1 MAEQIR
7 ENIVNI
13 KETQEE
19 LKKEVDSL
27 VLEHLKQ
34 QQQTPKALNIRESL
48 QTLTRKVTQLETTLE
63 QVRSHVDY
71 MLSDYL
77 ESLESII
84 GQLEVEQLN
93 TKSNLE
99 KILGALKEKQD
110 KLEKDFQ
117 ESIQKRCMEAVPWW
131 MKNKHAWVSSALYVF
146 HVFLGKKFLK
156 GSEKKGKNPFRI
168 RERHEGSLKTV

>member
-1 MAEQIR
+1 MAEQIL
-7 ENIVNI
+7 EEIVNI
-13 KETQEE
+13 KETQKE

-27 VLEHLKQ
+27 VLENLKQ
-34 QQQTPKALNIRESL
+34 QEQTSKALNIRESL

-63 QVRSHVDY
+63 QVKSHVDY

-131 MKNKHAWVSSALYVF
+131 MSNMFLFVCYKITLFST
-146 HVFLGKKFLK
+146 VFLVY
-156 GSEKKGKNPFRI
+156 S
-168 RERHEGSLKTV
+168 

>member
-1 MAEQIR
+1 MAEQIH
-7 ENIVNI
+7 EEIVNI
-13 KETQEE
+13 KETQKE

-27 VLEHLKQ
+27 VLENLKQ
-34 QQQTPKALNIRESL
+34 QEQTSKALNIRESL

-63 QVRSHVDY
+63 QVKSHVDY

-99 KILGALKEKQD
+99 KNIRSTERETRQIG
-110 KLEKDFQ
+110 
-117 ESIQKRCMEAVPWW
+117 KRLSRIYTETLYGSCAV
-131 MKNKHAWVSSALYVF
+131 VD
-146 HVFLGKKFLK
+146 
-156 GSEKKGKNPFRI
+156 E
-168 RERHEGSLKTV
+168 

>member
-1 MAEQIR
+1 MAEQIH
-7 ENIVNI
+7 EEIVNI
-13 KETQEE
+13 KETQKE

-27 VLEHLKQ
+27 VLENLKQ
-34 QQQTPKALNIRESL
+34 QEQTSKALNIRESL

-63 QVRSHVDY
+63 QVKLHVDY

-99 KILGALKEKQD
+99 KNIGSTERETRQ
-110 KLEKDFQ
+110 
-117 ESIQKRCMEAVPWW
+117 IGKRLSRIYTETLYGSCAV
-131 MKNKHAWVSSALYVF
+131 VD
-146 HVFLGKKFLK
+146 
-156 GSEKKGKNPFRI
+156 E
-168 RERHEGSLKTV
+168 

>member
-1 MAEQIR
+1 MAEQIH
-7 ENIVNI
+7 EEIVNI
-13 KETQEE
+13 KETQKE

-27 VLEHLKQ
+27 VFENLKQ
-34 QQQTPKALNIRESL
+34 QEQTSKALNIRESL

-110 KLEKDFQ
+110 KLEKHFQ

-131 MKNKHAWVSSALYVF
+131 MSK
-146 HVFLGKKFLK
+146 
-156 GSEKKGKNPFRI
+156 
-168 RERHEGSLKTV
+168 

>member
-1 MAEQIR
+1 MAEQIH
-7 ENIVNI
+7 EEIVNI
-13 KETQEE
+13 KETQKE

-27 VLEHLKQ
+27 VLENLKQ
-34 QQQTPKALNIRESL
+34 QEQTSKALNIRESL
-48 QTLTRKVTQLETTLE
+48 QKLTRKVTQLETTLE
-63 QVRSHVDY
+63 QVKSHVDY

-117 ESIQKRCMEAVPWW
+117 KSIQKRCMEAVPWW
-131 MKNKHAWVSSALYVF
+131 MSK
-146 HVFLGKKFLK
+146 
-156 GSEKKGKNPFRI
+156 
-168 RERHEGSLKTV
+168 

>member
-1 MAEQIR
+1 MAEQIH
-7 ENIVNI
+7 EEIVNI
-13 KETQEE
+13 KETQKE

-27 VLEHLKQ
+27 VLENLKQ
-34 QQQTPKALNIRESL
+34 QEQTSKALNIRESL
-48 QTLTRKVTQLETTLE
+48 QILTRKVTQLETTLE
-63 QVRSHVDY
+63 QVKSHVDY

-131 MKNKHAWVSSALYVF
+131 MSK
-146 HVFLGKKFLK
+146 
-156 GSEKKGKNPFRI
+156 
-168 RERHEGSLKTV
+168 

>member
-1 MAEQIR
+1 MAEQIH
-7 ENIVNI
+7 EEIVNI
-13 KETQEE
+13 KETQKE

-27 VLEHLKQ
+27 VLENLKQ
-34 QQQTPKALNIRESL
+34 QEQTSKALNIRESL
-48 QTLTRKVTQLETTLE
+48 QILTRKVTQLETTLE
-63 QVRSHVDY
+63 QVKSHVDY

-77 ESLESII
+77 ESLGSII

-131 MKNKHAWVSSALYVF
+131 VS
-146 HVFLGKKFLK
+146 K
-156 GSEKKGKNPFRI
+156 
-168 RERHEGSLKTV
+168 

>member
-1 MAEQIR
+1 MAEQIH
-7 ENIVNI
+7 EEIVNI
-13 KETQEE
+13 KETQKE

-27 VLEHLKQ
+27 VLENLKQ
-34 QQQTPKALNIRESL
+34 QEQTSKALNIRESL

-63 QVRSHVDY
+63 QVKSYVDY

-131 MKNKHAWVSSALYVF
+131 MSK
-146 HVFLGKKFLK
+146 
-156 GSEKKGKNPFRI
+156 
-168 RERHEGSLKTV
+168 

>member
-1 MAEQIR
+1 MTCASLGKHQEHHSFSTLGNWPHLGKQTDIIISQLGSNKYLYNLTHLLSFIIHLPCTSVAEQIR

-63 QVRSHVDY
+63 QVKSHVDY

-84 GQLEVEQLN
+84 GQLEVEQ
-93 TKSNLE
+93 
-99 KILGALKEKQD
+99 
-110 KLEKDFQ
+110 
-117 ESIQKRCMEAVPWW
+117 
-131 MKNKHAWVSSALYVF
+131 
-146 HVFLGKKFLK
+146 
-156 GSEKKGKNPFRI
+156 
-168 RERHEGSLKTV
+168 

>member
-1 MAEQIR
+1 MAEQIH
-7 ENIVNI
+7 EEIVNI
-13 KETQEE
+13 KETQKE

-27 VLEHLKQ
+27 VLENLKQ
-34 QQQTPKALNIRESL
+34 QEQTSKALNIRESL

-63 QVRSHVDY
+63 QVKSHVDY

-77 ESLESII
+77 ESLGSII

-131 MKNKHAWVSSALYVF
+131 MSK
-146 HVFLGKKFLK
+146 
-156 GSEKKGKNPFRI
+156 
-168 RERHEGSLKTV
+168 

>member
-1 MAEQIR
+1 MAEQIH
-7 ENIVNI
+7 EEIVNI
-13 KETQEE
+13 KETQKE

-27 VLEHLKQ
+27 VFENLKQ
-34 QQQTPKALNIRESL
+34 QEQTSKALNIRESL

-63 QVRSHVDY
+63 QVKSHVDY

-131 MKNKHAWVSSALYVF
+131 MSK
-146 HVFLGKKFLK
+146 
-156 GSEKKGKNPFRI
+156 
-168 RERHEGSLKTV
+168 

>member
-1 MAEQIR
+1 MAEQIH
-7 ENIVNI
+7 EEIVNI
-13 KETQEE
+13 KETQKE

-27 VLEHLKQ
+27 VLENLKQ
-34 QQQTPKALNIRESL
+34 QEQTSKALNIRESL

-63 QVRSHVDY
+63 QVKSHVDY

-117 ESIQKRCMEAVPWW
+117 KSIQKRCMEAVPWW
-131 MKNKHAWVSSALYVF
+131 MSK
-146 HVFLGKKFLK
+146 
-156 GSEKKGKNPFRI
+156 
-168 RERHEGSLKTV
+168 

>member
-1 MAEQIR
+1 MPEQIH
-7 ENIVNI
+7 EEIVNI
-13 KETQEE
+13 KETQKE

-27 VLEHLKQ
+27 VLENLKQ
-34 QQQTPKALNIRESL
+34 QEQTSKALNIRESL

-63 QVRSHVDY
+63 QVKSHVDY

-99 KILGALKEKQD
+99 KNIRSTERETRQIG
-110 KLEKDFQ
+110 
-117 ESIQKRCMEAVPWW
+117 KRLSRIYTETLYGSCAV
-131 MKNKHAWVSSALYVF
+131 VD
-146 HVFLGKKFLK
+146 
-156 GSEKKGKNPFRI
+156 E
-168 RERHEGSLKTV
+168 

>member
-1 MAEQIR
+1 MAEQIH
-7 ENIVNI
+7 EEIVNI
-13 KETQEE
+13 KETQKE

-27 VLEHLKQ
+27 VLENLKQ
-34 QQQTPKALNIRESL
+34 QEQTSKALNIRESL
-48 QTLTRKVTQLETTLE
+48 QTLTRKVTQLETTLK
-63 QVRSHVDY
+63 QVKSHVDY

-131 MKNKHAWVSSALYVF
+131 MSK
-146 HVFLGKKFLK
+146 
-156 GSEKKGKNPFRI
+156 
-168 RERHEGSLKTV
+168 

>member
-1 MAEQIR
+1 MNLPCTSVAEQIH
-7 ENIVNI
+7 EKIANI

-34 QQQTPKALNIRESL
+34 QQQQTSKALNIRESL

-63 QVRSHVDY
+63 QVNSNV
-71 MLSDYL
+71 

-84 GQLEVEQLN
+84 GQLEEEQLH

-99 KILGALKEKQD
+99 KNIRSTEKKQD
-110 KLEKDFQ
+110 KLEKEFQ
-117 ESIQKRCMEAVPWW
+117 ESIEKRCMEAVQWW
-131 MKNKHAWVSSALYVF
+131 MS
-146 HVFLGKKFLK
+146 
-156 GSEKKGKNPFRI
+156 I
-168 RERHEGSLKTV
+168 IQTT

>member
-1 MAEQIR
+1 MAEQIH
-7 ENIVNI
+7 EEIVNI
-13 KETQEE
+13 KETQKE

-27 VLEHLKQ
+27 VLENLKQ
-34 QQQTPKALNIRESL
+34 QEQTSKALNIRESL
-48 QTLTRKVTQLETTLE
+48 QILTRKVTQLETTLE
-63 QVRSHVDY
+63 QVKSHVDY

-77 ESLESII
+77 ESLGSII

-99 KILGALKEKQD
+99 KILRALKEKQD

-131 MKNKHAWVSSALYVF
+131 MSK
-146 HVFLGKKFLK
+146 
-156 GSEKKGKNPFRI
+156 
-168 RERHEGSLKTV
+168 

>member
-1 MAEQIR
+1 MLFRGWTNTWKIA
-7 ENIVNI
+7 NI

-34 QQQTPKALNIRESL
+34 QQQTSKALNIQESL

-63 QVRSHVDY
+63 QVKSNV
-71 MLSDYL
+71 

-84 GQLEVEQLN
+84 GQLEEEQLH

-99 KILGALKEKQD
+99 KNIRSTEKKQG
-110 KLEKDFQ
+110 KLEEEFQ
-117 ESIQKRCMEAVPWW
+117 ESIENRCMEAVQWW
-131 MKNKHAWVSSALYVF
+131 MS
-146 HVFLGKKFLK
+146 
-156 GSEKKGKNPFRI
+156 I
-168 RERHEGSLKTV
+168 IQTT

>member
-1 MAEQIR
+1 MAEQIH
-7 ENIVNI
+7 EEIVNI
-13 KETQEE
+13 KETQKE

-27 VLEHLKQ
+27 VLENLKQ
-34 QQQTPKALNIRESL
+34 QEQTSKALNIRESL

-63 QVRSHVDY
+63 QVKSHVDY

-77 ESLESII
+77 ESLESIL

-99 KILGALKEKQD
+99 KMLGALKEK
-110 KLEKDFQ
+110 Q

-131 MKNKHAWVSSALYVF
+131 MSK
-146 HVFLGKKFLK
+146 
-156 GSEKKGKNPFRI
+156 
-168 RERHEGSLKTV
+168 

>member
-1 MAEQIR
+1 MQ
-7 ENIVNI
+7 
-13 KETQEE
+13 
-19 LKKEVDSL
+19 
-27 VLEHLKQ
+27 
-34 QQQTPKALNIRESL
+34 
-48 QTLTRKVTQLETTLE
+48 E
-63 QVRSHVDY
+63 QVKSYVDY

-131 MKNKHAWVSSALYVF
+131 MSK
-146 HVFLGKKFLK
+146 
-156 GSEKKGKNPFRI
+156 
-168 RERHEGSLKTV
+168 

>member
-1 MAEQIR
+1 MAEQIH

-48 QTLTRKVTQLETTLE
+48 QTLTKLETTLE
-63 QVRSHVDY
+63 QVKSHVDY

-84 GQLEVEQLN
+84 GQLEVEQ
-93 TKSNLE
+93 
-99 KILGALKEKQD
+99 
-110 KLEKDFQ
+110 
-117 ESIQKRCMEAVPWW
+117 
-131 MKNKHAWVSSALYVF
+131 
-146 HVFLGKKFLK
+146 
-156 GSEKKGKNPFRI
+156 
-168 RERHEGSLKTV
+168 

>member
-1 MAEQIR
+1 MAEQIH
-7 ENIVNI
+7 EEIVNI
-13 KETQEE
+13 KETQKE

-27 VLEHLKQ
+27 VLENLKQ
-34 QQQTPKALNIRESL
+34 QEQTSKALNIRESL

-63 QVRSHVDY
+63 QVKSYVDY

-117 ESIQKRCMEAVPWW
+117 KSIQKRCMEAVPWW
-131 MKNKHAWVSSALYVF
+131 MSK
-146 HVFLGKKFLK
+146 
-156 GSEKKGKNPFRI
+156 
-168 RERHEGSLKTV
+168 

>member
-7 ENIVNI
+7 EKIVNI
-13 KETQEE
+13 KETREE

-34 QQQTPKALNIRESL
+34 QEQTSKALNIRESL

-63 QVRSHVDY
+63 QVKSYVDY

-131 MKNKHAWVSSALYVF
+131 MSK
-146 HVFLGKKFLK
+146 
-156 GSEKKGKNPFRI
+156 
-168 RERHEGSLKTV
+168 